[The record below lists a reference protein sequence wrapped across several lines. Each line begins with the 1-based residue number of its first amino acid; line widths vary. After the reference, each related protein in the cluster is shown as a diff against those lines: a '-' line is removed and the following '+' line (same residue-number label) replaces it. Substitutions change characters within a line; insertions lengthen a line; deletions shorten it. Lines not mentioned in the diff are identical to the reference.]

1 MTPAKIPLKQKK
13 NEDGWRQPARIEIKD
28 ASPRDADVRKEK
40 GSEDLLLTGPNVEM
54 AARASRTRAK
64 IKILESVLFLF
75 LDLIITQTEASSIYY
90 QGKNKDATI

>member
-40 GSEDLLLTGPNVEM
+40 GSEDLLLTGPNMVM
-54 AARASRTRAK
+54 AAWAK

-75 LDLIITQTEASSIYY
+75 LDLIITQTEASIYY
-90 QGKNKDATI
+90 QGKNKDTTI

>member
-13 NEDGWRQPARIEIKD
+13 NEDGWRQPARIQIKD

-54 AARASRTRAK
+54 AASWTRAK